1 MTSAEIAL
9 AVFAICNS
17 IRVFAYVPQI
27 VAVARDQRGASAI
40 SLHHLGA
47 VCVSHLSTVAYALLV
62 ISDWRMAAV
71 FVANTLCCLAIL
83 GLTVWKRAVYKAVQ
97 RADDNSRPVCRRT
110 KVLLNKGRG
119 STGESIL
126 PEPIIL
132 SFWSSPGAK
141 TSLCSLAE
149 ASWP

>member
-40 SLHHLGA
+40 SYTTWGLFA
-47 VCVSHLSTVAYALLV
+47 VSHLSTVTYALLV
-62 ISDWRMAAV
+62 INDWRMAAV
-71 FVANTLCCLAIL
+71 FIANTVCCLAIV

-97 RADDNSRPVCRRT
+97 RLTATAAIASPDQGPAEQGTEEHAREHPARADHP
-110 KVLLNKGRG
+110 LLLVV
-119 STGESIL
+119 TGGKDVAVQ
-126 PEPIIL
+126 PR
-132 SFWSSPGAK
+132 
-141 TSLCSLAE
+141 
-149 ASWP
+149 